1 MLSNEKPRRTFSR
14 SQLRKRVSY
23 GKAANAKAGAEEPHE
38 PAAEE
43 LLRIVTR
50 RREKAGMDPTLPG
63 EVHLVGVGPGD
74 PGLLTLRA
82 ASLLQK
88 ADVVLYD
95 RLVSDETLDL
105 VHPEAIQVYVG
116 KSKGFHS
123 KTQEEI
129 QQLLA
134 LYAEAGATVVRLK
147 GGDPLVFGRGGEE
160 MDHLSHEGVEVRCTT
175 GVTSAA
181 GIAAE
186 LGIPLTCRGIAQ
198 SVKLLTGHARSG
210 EDGLCS
216 FNVSPDDVNSTLVI
230 YMGLGT
236 APRICSNLLG
246 QGFSPSVPVAVVE
259 RGTTEQQR
267 RIFTR
272 LEHMPSHLEQT
283 DLESPALLII
293 GEVVALSPLWDEKR
307 LGFLQAGSPSYMR
320 SHESGELVSWEEL
333 KETTQTALHSL
344 GW

>member
-1 MLSNEKPRRTFSR
+1 MRGSQSGVRTGREGDWRRSR
-14 SQLRKRVSY
+14 RLRSTARSE
-23 GKAANAKAGAEEPHE
+23 GREPLAEEV
-38 PAAEE
+38 
-43 LLRIVTR
+43 LQIVR
-50 RREKAGMDPTLPG
+50 SRRERAGTNMTLPG

-82 ASLLQK
+82 ASLMQH

-95 RLVSDETLDL
+95 RLVSDEVLDL
-105 VHPEAIQVYVG
+105 VNPEALQLYVG

-134 LYAEAGATVVRLK
+134 LYASTGATVVRLK

-160 MDHLSHEGVEVRCTT
+160 MGHLSSEGVKVRCTT

-186 LGIPLTCRGIAQ
+186 LCIPLTHRDIAQ
-198 SVKLLTGHARSG
+198 SVKLLTGHAKSG
-210 EDGLCS
+210 EEGLTA
-216 FNVSPDDVNSTLVI
+216 FAISPGDIHSTLVI

-236 APRICSNLLG
+236 APEVCDRLLNE
-246 QGFSPSVPVAVVE
+246 GFGSTVPAVVVE
-259 RGTTEQQR
+259 QGTTEKQR
-267 RIFTR
+267 RMFTR
-272 LEHMPSHLEQT
+272 LQKMPDHLEET
-283 DLESPALLII
+283 DLRSPALLII
-293 GEVVALSPLWDEKR
+293 GEVVSLSPLWDGSA
-307 LGFLQAGSPSYMR
+307 LGYVQAGSPSYMR
-320 SHESGELVSWEEL
+320 EHQSSELVSWNEL
-333 KETTQTALHSL
+333 KSTVTSALDSL